1 MLATGWN
8 FAVLKAHIRY
18 FKNNDICTATRHYFI
33 DRNEVQEDI
42 KTLLE
47 AEIKFWEHVQHK
59 TKPALIL
66 PEI

>member
-47 AEIKFWEHVQHK
+47 AEIKFWEHVQNK
-59 TKPALIL
+59 TKPTLIL